1 MGDDLKAIVKAA
13 VVLTVDQVLLPVGD
27 AEDTLRVIGVFSAAI
42 DLQLDTEETVSLPI
56 EDGLGLI
63 AILMNG
69 AAVDLPAA
77 TLAVGVI
84 VVIRVVT
91 GVGMDERSAA
101 GTVGVISVVAVRAD
115 GERIIFTAVSAAQ
128 KTRPAIG
135 ANKRQGIQ
143 ANRAVKPPIELG
155 KLGIGGA
162 AVGTDTGLGCCH
174 GDIPP

>member
-27 AEDTLRVIGVFSAAI
+27 AEDALRVVGVFPAAI

-77 TLAVGVI
+77 ALAVGVI
-84 VVIRVVT
+84 VVIRVIT
-91 GVGMDERSAA
+91 GVGMDECSAA

-115 GERIIFTAVSAAQ
+115 RERIIFAAVPAAQ
-128 KTRPAIG
+128 KTCPAIG
-135 ANKRQGIQ
+135 ANKCQGVQ
-143 ANRAVKPPIELG
+143 ANRAVEPSIELG
-155 KLGIGGA
+155 KLGIGGT
-162 AVGTDTGLGCCH
+162 AVGTGTGLGCRH

>member
-1 MGDDLKAIVKAA
+1 M
-13 VVLTVDQVLLPVGD
+13 LTVDQVLLPVGD
-27 AEDTLRVIGVFSAAI
+27 AEDALRVVGVFPAAI

-77 TLAVGVI
+77 ALAVGVI
-84 VVIRVVT
+84 VVIRVIT
-91 GVGMDERSAA
+91 GVGMDECSAA

-115 GERIIFTAVSAAQ
+115 RERIIFAAVSAAQ

-135 ANKRQGIQ
+135 ANKRQGVQ
-143 ANRAVKPPIELG
+143 ANRAVKPSIELG

-162 AVGTDTGLGCCH
+162 AVGTGTGLGCRH

>member
-13 VVLTVDQVLLPVGD
+13 VVLAVDQVLLPVGD
-27 AEDTLRVIGVFSAAI
+27 AEDTLRVVGVFSAAI
-42 DLQLDTEETVSLPI
+42 DLQLDTEETVSLSV

-63 AILMNG
+63 AVLMDS

-77 TLAVGVI
+77 ALAVGVI
-84 VVIRVVT
+84 VVIRVVA

-101 GTVGVISVVAVRAD
+101 GTVGVIAVVAVGVD
-115 GERIIFTAVSAAQ
+115 GERIVFAAVPAAQ
-128 KTRPAIG
+128 KTRPVIG

-143 ANRAVKPPIELG
+143 ANRAVKPSIELG

-162 AVGTDTGLGCCH
+162 AVGTGTGLGCRH

>member
-27 AEDTLRVIGVFSAAI
+27 AEDTLRVVGVFPAAI
-42 DLQLDTEETVSLPI
+42 DLQLDTEESVSLPI

-84 VVIRVVT
+84 VVI
-91 GVGMDERSAA
+91 
-101 GTVGVISVVAVRAD
+101 
-115 GERIIFTAVSAAQ
+115 
-128 KTRPAIG
+128 
-135 ANKRQGIQ
+135 
-143 ANRAVKPPIELG
+143 
-155 KLGIGGA
+155 
-162 AVGTDTGLGCCH
+162 
-174 GDIPP
+174 